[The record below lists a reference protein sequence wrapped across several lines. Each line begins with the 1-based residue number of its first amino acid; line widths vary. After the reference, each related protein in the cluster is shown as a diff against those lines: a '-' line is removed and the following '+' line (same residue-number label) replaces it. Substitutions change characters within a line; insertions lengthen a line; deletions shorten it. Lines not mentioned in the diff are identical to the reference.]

1 MKDVIK
7 VCVDLSQNTLSLI
20 FGLSGMLLLFGLV
33 TYFQAFMMLFA
44 GFVFVTIVS
53 IFTYF
58 SIKKEK
64 K

>member
-7 VCVDLSQNTLSLI
+7 VCIDLSQNTLSLI

>member
-7 VCVDLSQNTLSLI
+7 VCMDLSQNTLSLI